1 MLSRMMTLSVAAL
14 SLGFAAWGEEIQF
27 NRTVPIE
34 SRGTSAFYIEGHIEG
49 FGTAELLVDT
59 GSGYTTIDIDTL
71 AVLKRRG
78 HARYLKDLK
87 GIMADGSQKILP
99 VYRLASINL
108 GGDCVV
114 RDVEAAVF
122 PARTRPI
129 LGLNVLSKVSPF
141 IFSVNP
147 PSLMLSCKAAAAR
160 IPAGAERVG
169 HVRGRPRRTIVT
181 GRS

>member
-1 MLSRMMTLSVAAL
+1 MTLLVAAFG
-14 SLGFAAWGEEIQF
+14 LGCAAWGEEIQF

-99 VYRLASINL
+99 VYRIASINL

-147 PSLMLSCKAAAAR
+147 PSLMLSCEAAAVR
-160 IPAGAERVG
+160 MPPRVEPAG
-169 HVRGRPRRTIVT
+169 HVQ
-181 GRS
+181 GRSRGATVIGRS

>member
-1 MLSRMMTLSVAAL
+1 MLLLVVVL
-14 SLGFAAWGEEIQF
+14 SLSFAAQGDEIQF

-34 SRGTSAFYIEGHIEG
+34 SRGTSAFYIAGHIEG
-49 FGTAELLVDT
+49 FGTAKLLVDT
-59 GSGYTTIDIDTL
+59 GSGYTTIDVDTL
-71 AVLKRRG
+71 AVLKRTGR
-78 HARYLKDLK
+78 ARYLRSLK

-99 VYRLASINL
+99 VYRIASINL
-108 GGDCVV
+108 GGDCVI

-147 PSLMLSCKAAAAR
+147 PSLMLSCKAAAVR
-160 IPAGAERVG
+160 IPPGAKRIRR
-169 HVRGRPRRTIVT
+169 VRGQFWRAAVIA
-181 GRS
+181 RS